1 MTKKYLYGLITSL
14 GQRVTVLERENARL
28 KEECAENQEL
38 VLKLK
43 KAYETDETKTGEQL
57 IDEWFNGDTNN

>member
-1 MTKKYLYGLITSL
+1 MTKKYLYELITSL
-14 GQRVTVLERENARL
+14 GQRVTVLEKENKRL

>member
-1 MTKKYLYGLITSL
+1 MTKKYLYGLITAL
-14 GQRVTVLERENARL
+14 GQRVTVLEKENKRL